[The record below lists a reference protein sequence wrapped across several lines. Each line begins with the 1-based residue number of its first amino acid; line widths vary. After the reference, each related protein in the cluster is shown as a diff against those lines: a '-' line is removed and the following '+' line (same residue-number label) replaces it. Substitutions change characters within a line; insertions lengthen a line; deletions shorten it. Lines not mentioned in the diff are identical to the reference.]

1 MSLYSLAVENKFILE
16 AFYALIICSVC
27 MLIVLK
33 TDRFYKLSLHKG
45 IRYFRNAFFFYG
57 IAFVVRY
64 IFGIFSDFSLHYAFV
79 LKMLFEYF
87 LVMAGFFLLYSLIYR
102 KIESPLEEYKSSLFN
117 AKIFSFHIVAFLI
130 SVLDYLWNTYL
141 FMFFSQIV
149 IFFCMLIISFANHR
163 KLGRQR
169 KFLKFYFV
177 AMFLGLV
184 AWTLNLLV
192 SVYFHWNQ
200 AILMNIGIIN
210 VIFFLLFL
218 YGVIKFTQK

>member
-16 AFYALIICSVC
+16 AFYALIICAVC

-33 TDRFYKLSLHKG
+33 TDRFYKLSLHEG

-57 IAFVVRY
+57 IAFAVRY
-64 IFGIFSDFSLHYAFV
+64 IFGIFSDFSLHYAFM
-79 LKMLFEYF
+79 LKILFEYF
-87 LVMAGFFLLYSLIYR
+87 IVMAGFFLLYSLIYK
-102 KIESPLEEYKSSLFN
+102 KIESPLKQYKSSLMN
-117 AKIFSFHIVAFLI
+117 PKIFAFHIVAFLI

-141 FMFFSQIV
+141 FMFLSQII
-149 IFFCMLIISFANHR
+149 IFLFALGISFVNYR
-163 KLGRQR
+163 KSGRQR
-169 KFLKFYFV
+169 KFLKFYFI
-177 AMFLGLV
+177 AMFLGLT

-192 SVYFHWNQ
+192 SLYLHWNQ
-200 AILMNIGIIN
+200 IILMNIGIIN